1 MKALLFPGQGVQKIG
16 MLDEIINS
24 NKEVVDYLSS
34 ASKNLDF
41 DLIELISSGPEEKL
55 NLTEFAQPA
64 ILATSIAI
72 AKIKNINSEISV
84 TAGLSLGEYSA
95 LVFAN
100 CLEFSD
106 ALKLVNVRGQLMQ
119 SAVPE
124 GTAGMLVVLN
134 MELADVYKMI
144 EKVNT
149 SEEEINFSTDN
160 AEGVSVLAGKNSS
173 IDACKKYIEDNDFRR
188 VKTQMV
194 QMSVPSHC
202 SLLSEAQKELENLLN
217 TVEFKVPEIP
227 IIPNVLAKPTSDVD
241 EIKNSLITQLTNTVR
256 WRETLKYLSEN
267 KIHHIIDVG
276 PGKTIL
282 NMARK
287 LKELEKSSLL
297 EL

>member
-144 EKVNT
+144 EKVNS

-227 IIPNVLAKPTSDVD
+227 VIPNVLAKPTSDVD

-267 KIHHIIDVG
+267 KIHHIIDAG

>member
-24 NKEVVDYLSS
+24 NKEIVDYLSS

-41 DLIELISSGPEEKL
+41 DLMELISSGPEEKL

-64 ILATSIAI
+64 ILATSIVI

-144 EKVNT
+144 EKVNS

-267 KIHHIIDVG
+267 KIHHIIDAG

>member
-24 NKEVVDYLSS
+24 NKEIVDYLSS

-41 DLIELISSGPEEKL
+41 DLMELISSGPEEKL

-106 ALKLVNVRGQLMQ
+106 ALKLVNVRGQLLQ

-267 KIHHIIDVG
+267 KIHHIIDAG

>member
-106 ALKLVNVRGQLMQ
+106 ALKLVNVRGKLMQ

-267 KIHHIIDVG
+267 KIHHIIDAG

>member
-202 SLLSEAQKELENLLN
+202 SLLSEAQKELGNLLN

-267 KIHHIIDVG
+267 KIHHIIDAG

-282 NMARK
+282 NMVRK

>member
-24 NKEVVDYLSS
+24 NKEIVDYLSS

-41 DLIELISSGPEEKL
+41 DLMELISSGPEEKL

-173 IDACKKYIEDNDFRR
+173 IDACKNYIEDNDFRR

-202 SLLSEAQKELENLLN
+202 SLLSEAQRELENLLN

-267 KIHHIIDVG
+267 KIHHIIDAG

>member
-72 AKIKNINSEISV
+72 AKLKNINSEISV

-267 KIHHIIDVG
+267 KIHHIIDAG

>member
-72 AKIKNINSEISV
+72 AKLKNINSEISV

-267 KIHHIIDVG
+267 KIHHIIDAG

-297 EL
+297 DL

>member
-144 EKVNT
+144 EKINS

-267 KIHHIIDVG
+267 KIHHIIDAG

>member
-41 DLIELISSGPEEKL
+41 DLMELISSGPEEKL

-144 EKVNT
+144 EKVNS

-173 IDACKKYIEDNDFRR
+173 INACKKYIEDNDFRR

-267 KIHHIIDVG
+267 KIHHIIDAG

>member
-1 MKALLFPGQGVQKIG
+1 MKALLFPGQGVQNIG

-24 NKEVVDYLSS
+24 NKEIVDYLSS

-41 DLIELISSGPEEKL
+41 DLMELISSGPEEKL

-267 KIHHIIDVG
+267 KIHHIIDAG

>member
-24 NKEVVDYLSS
+24 NKEIVDYLSS

-41 DLIELISSGPEEKL
+41 DLMELISSGPEEKL

-144 EKVNT
+144 EKVNS

-202 SLLSEAQKELENLLN
+202 SLLSEAQEELGNLLN

-241 EIKNSLITQLTNTVR
+241 EIKNSLITQLTNTAR

-267 KIHHIIDVG
+267 KIHHIIDAG